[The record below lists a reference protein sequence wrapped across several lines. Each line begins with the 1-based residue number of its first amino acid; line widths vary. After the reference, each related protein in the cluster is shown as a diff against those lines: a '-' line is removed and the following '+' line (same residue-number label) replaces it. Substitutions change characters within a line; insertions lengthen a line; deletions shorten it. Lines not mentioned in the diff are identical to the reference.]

1 MLVIGLTGGIATGKS
16 TVSNYLLSLGLAVID
31 ADIISREVVEPGGKG
46 LLQLVQSFGSHLLQS
61 NGQLDRAKLADLL
74 FHDETIRRQVNDILH
89 PLIYEAIFEQV
100 ADYRLKGE
108 QAVFLD
114 IPLLFESGEL
124 EYFDEIWLVYVPETV
139 QLNRLMQRDHLSK
152 EYGQAR
158 LASQLAIESKKSLA
172 DVIIDNTGSIQETYK
187 QVETILKQ
195 RMIKRE
201 ES

>member
-46 LLQLVQSFGSHLLQS
+46 LLQLVQSFGSDLLQA
-61 NGQLDRAKLADLL
+61 NGQLNRAKLADLL
-74 FHDETIRRQVNDILH
+74 FQNEIIRRQVNDILH
-89 PLIYEAIFEQV
+89 PLIYGAIFEQV

-108 QAVFLD
+108 QVVFLD

-124 EYFDEIWLVYVPETV
+124 EYFDEIWLVYVPEAV
-139 QLNRLMQRDHLSK
+139 QLNRLMQRDQLSK
-152 EYGQAR
+152 ADGQAR

-195 RMIKRE
+195 RIIKG
-201 ES
+201 